1 MATLGAVLNSRFAAL
16 VPGAVGAASLP
27 SVLAEADTAAERRVV
42 AEGFA
47 SGLET
52 NQLFGAVAVL
62 LGGAVAALLLWR
74 AERVLAADVPE
85 TAQEAQAAGA
95 VPEKDDKPE
104 AAGV

>member
-1 MATLGAVLNSRFAAL
+1 M
-16 VPGAVGAASLP
+16 GAASLP
-27 SVLAEADTAAERRVV
+27 SVLAEADTAAERQVV

-47 SGLET
+47 AGLET
-52 NQLFGAVAVL
+52 SQLFGAVAVL
-62 LGGAVAALLLWR
+62 FGGAVAAFLLWR

-85 TAQEAQAAGA
+85 TAREAQEAQAAGA